1 MYRWY
6 DNIFKNPKFST
17 RQLLETINKFYKV
30 AWCHINMQKS
40 VAFLCTY
47 NDLSEKESKK
57 KKKKEQT
64 QTVQN
69 HIKKYKIIE
78 VNLTKEVKYLYS
90 FKI

>member
-57 KKKKEQT
+57 KKKK
-64 QTVQN
+64 N
-69 HIKKYKIIE
+69 KPK
-78 VNLTKEVKYLYS
+78 L
-90 FKI
+90 FKITLKSIK

>member
-1 MYRWY
+1 MTYH
-6 DNIFKNPKFST
+6 KN
-17 RQLLETINKFYKV
+17 
-30 AWCHINMQKS
+30 
-40 VAFLCTY
+40 
-47 NDLSEKESKK
+47 KEKK

-78 VNLTKEVKYLYS
+78 VNLTKGVKYLYS